1 MYTRPFRPFLFFPS
15 ARCRTPWTISRPAF
29 CARDLPGPALP
40 PSGKEALPPAASR
53 PPRSSTRRWRTVTE
67 WHRAHRA
74 GPGMAG
80 APAGGG
86 GGFNAL
92 DFWQISIDAL
102 GRTCVGAGRRK
113 SAGGG
118 RPPPPP
124 RPKRALA
131 SGGLTRGTPAPLPA
145 RHSYFYNTATQ
156 EIRYK
161 DAEAAAGPP
170 KAAAGPSKAP
180 EPEAAP
186 PSPGVWE
193 QGFDDEHN
201 KFFIFNRTTNETFW
215 GRLEGTPPDLPV
227 TRSPSPTKASPATTR
242 SSSPPSRPKSPR
254 KASAP
259 AAGGVEEGQW
269 LEAYTPNAQRYYVN
283 LATGHMAWAP
293 PVARGMI
300 LTLATPDE
308 EPELV
313 IG

>member
-1 MYTRPFRPFLFFPS
+1 
-15 ARCRTPWTISRPAF
+15 
-29 CARDLPGPALP
+29 
-40 PSGKEALPPAASR
+40 
-53 PPRSSTRRWRTVTE
+53 
-67 WHRAHRA
+67 
-74 GPGMAG
+74 MAG

-102 GRTCVGAGRRK
+102 GRTCVGAGRRERRHHGRRRTRLAE
-113 SAGGG
+113 AGA
-118 RPPPPP
+118 RFPQ
-124 RPKRALA
+124 RADPGA
-131 SGGLTRGTPAPLPA
+131 PAPLPA

-161 DAEAAAGPP
+161 DAEAAAGP
-170 KAAAGPSKAP
+170 SKAP

-186 PSPGVWE
+186 AEAEAAPAARAPPEAAPPSPQGVWE

-201 KFFIFNRTTNETFW
+201 KFFIFNRATNETFW
-215 GRLEGTPPDLPV
+215 GRLEGTPPELPV

-259 AAGGVEEGQW
+259 AAGGAEEGQW

>member
-1 MYTRPFRPFLFFPS
+1 
-15 ARCRTPWTISRPAF
+15 
-29 CARDLPGPALP
+29 
-40 PSGKEALPPAASR
+40 
-53 PPRSSTRRWRTVTE
+53 
-67 WHRAHRA
+67 
-74 GPGMAG
+74 MAG

-102 GRTCVGAGRRK
+102 GRTCVGAGRRERREK
-113 SAGGG
+113 TAGRRRTRLAEAGA
-118 RPPPPP
+118 RFPQ
-124 RPKRALA
+124 RADP
-131 SGGLTRGTPAPLPA
+131 GAPLPA
-145 RHSYFYNTATQ
+145 RRSYFYNTATQ

-161 DAEAAAGPP
+161 DAEAAAGP
-170 KAAAGPSKAP
+170 SKAP

-186 PSPGVWE
+186 AEAEAAPAARAPPEAAPPSPQGVWE

-201 KFFIFNRTTNETFW
+201 KFFIFNRATNETFW
-215 GRLEGTPPDLPV
+215 GRLEGTPPELPV

-259 AAGGVEEGQW
+259 AAGGAEEGQW

>member
-1 MYTRPFRPFLFFPS
+1 
-15 ARCRTPWTISRPAF
+15 
-29 CARDLPGPALP
+29 
-40 PSGKEALPPAASR
+40 
-53 PPRSSTRRWRTVTE
+53 
-67 WHRAHRA
+67 
-74 GPGMAG
+74 MAG

-102 GRTCVGAGRRK
+102 GRTCVAAGRRK
-113 SAGGG
+113 TAGGG
-118 RPPPPP
+118 TPPPP
-124 RPKRALA
+124 RPKRARA

-180 EPEAAP
+180 EPEAAPAEAEVAPPEAAP

-259 AAGGVEEGQW
+259 AAGGAEEGQW
-269 LEAYTPNAQRYYVN
+269 LEAYTPNGQRYYVN

-293 PVARGMI
+293 PVERGMI